1 MLVGDDVPRGIE
13 FDTRVRQK
21 LRIRDQPDEHKQAIR
36 HQLRLHTIRRGFD
49 TSKFIVFD
57 QYFVSRRTNM
67 ERDFAFIDILLQL
80 FLQHIARSEPTTHH
94 QVDMCCVACQKNRF
108 LHCRVAA
115 AHNDQGFVAIKRPV
129 TCRTVVYATPVEFIL
144 AGYTEFAVITAG
156 GEQYC
161 LGVNWLPID
170 DNFDMIVNT
179 LETRRLAV
187 FDFCT
192 KSFRLP
198 LQFARQFHARDAFG
212 EPRIIIDLI
221 RDRRH
226 TTHNSSL
233 VQHRRNILA
242 CRINR
247 RRQRTRACADNN

>member
-1 MLVGDDVPRGIE
+1 
-13 FDTRVRQK
+13 
-21 LRIRDQPDEHKQAIR
+21 
-36 HQLRLHTIRRGFD
+36 
-49 TSKFIVFD
+49 
-57 QYFVSRRTNM
+57 
-67 ERDFAFIDILLQL
+67 
-80 FLQHIARSEPTTHH
+80 
-94 QVDMCCVACQKNRF
+94 MCCVACQKNCF
-108 LHCRVAA
+108 LYCRVAA
-115 AHNDQGFVAIKRPV
+115 THNDQGFVAIKRPV
-129 TCRTVVYATPVEFIL
+129 ARCAVVYATPVELI
-144 AGYTEFAVITAG
+144 FARYAELTVIAASC
-156 GEQYC
+156 EQHC
-161 LGVNWLPID
+161 LSVNWLPID
-170 DNFDMIVNT
+170 DNFYMIVNT

-187 FDFCT
+187 FDLGA